1 MATRKKMFRLM
12 CLCAIPLFSLP
23 LAASAEN
30 SLLIFHGDYG
40 GGSSTHGVSHVLKYD
55 KVNNVYYVTRQSYGI
70 MNKVS
75 GTAFET
81 QDMKDSTKNLADA
94 ISSRKEKL
102 AAETDQRTAADDA
115 IQAKIDGSLVLTYD
129 SDAHDTI
136 TLGGAGGTLLS
147 NVKGD
152 ASDAS
157 SLANGGQLFDLNTA
171 ISGEVSARED
181 AVMQEASARRDAD
194 AALSDRLGTL
204 SENETYHY
212 VKASS
217 AASMSDNL
225 LSLDAGLSS
234 NRRDLNDAISDRED
248 RLSQER
254 ADRTAGDAA
263 LWKKLGT
270 LSEDGFA
277 IRKEASAEDNL
288 TSLDSMLGELNAK
301 ADAFDAY
308 RKDKVST
315 EKKERE
321 EADAKIDDRIGHIG
335 ANEKVTYISP
345 SHAVTDNLYTLDAKS
360 HENRESLEKETT
372 ERKSALDA
380 LEKDANQRLD
390 HEANYITD
398 TGARVAALS
407 SLRFGDYRKGQKSS
421 FALSLGGYQGERA
434 AAIGGK
440 YYFNRDSAINV
451 GTTLGNK
458 KMSNLGVSFR
468 IRMDTPELLALQSI
482 KEEMLTLYD
491 DNEKLQK
498 EILKLKEKGD
508 DPA

>member
-1 MATRKKMFRLM
+1 MVARKKMFRLM
-12 CLCAIPLFSLP
+12 CLCACSLFSLP
-23 LAASAEN
+23 LAASADN

-55 KVNNVYYVTRQSYGI
+55 KVNNVYYVTRQTYGI

-75 GTAFET
+75 DTAFET
-81 QDMKDSTKNLADA
+81 QGMKDSAKNLTNA
-94 ISSRKEKL
+94 ISSRIEL
-102 AAETDQRTAADDA
+102 LSSETNQRTASDDA
-115 IQAKIDGSLVLTYD
+115 IHAKIDGSLVLTYD
-129 SDAHDTI
+129 SDAHNTI
-136 TLGGAGGTLLS
+136 TLGGEGGTLLS

-152 ASDAS
+152 ESDAS

-181 AVMQEASARRDAD
+181 AVTQEAGARRDAD

-204 SENETYHY
+204 PENETYHY
-212 VKASS
+212 VKASGV
-217 AASMSDNL
+217 ASMSDNL

-248 RLSQER
+248 RLAQER
-254 ADRTAGDAA
+254 TDRTAGDEA

-308 RKDKVST
+308 RKEKVST

-335 ANEKVTYISP
+335 PNEKVTYISP
-345 SHAVTDNLYTLDAKS
+345 SHVVTDNLYTLDAKS
-360 HENRESLEKETT
+360 HENRESLEKETV

-380 LEKDANQRLD
+380 LEKDFNQRLD

-407 SLRFGDYRKGQKSS
+407 SLRFGDYRKGQKTS

-434 AAIGGK
+434 AAIGMK
-440 YYFNRDSAINV
+440 HFFNRDSAMNMA
-451 GTTLGNK
+451 TTLGNK
-458 KMSNLGVSFR
+458 KMSNVGVSFR
-468 IRMDTPELLALQSI
+468 IRMDTPEFLALQSV
-482 KEEMLTLYD
+482 KEKMLALYE
-491 DNEKLQK
+491 DNEKLQE

>member
-1 MATRKKMFRLM
+1 MVARKKMFRLM
-12 CLCAIPLFSLP
+12 CLCACSLFSLP
-23 LAASAEN
+23 LAASADN

-55 KVNNVYYVTRQSYGI
+55 KVNNVYYVTRQTYGI

-81 QDMKDSTKNLADA
+81 QGMKDSAKNLTNA
-94 ISSRKEKL
+94 ISSRKEL
-102 AAETDQRTAADDA
+102 LSSETNQRTASDDA

-136 TLGGAGGTLLS
+136 TLSGAGGTLLS

-152 ASDAS
+152 ESDAS

-171 ISGEVSARED
+171 ISGEISAREN
-181 AVMQEASARRDAD
+181 AVTQEANARRDAD

-204 SENETYHY
+204 PENETYHY
-212 VKASS
+212 VKASGI
-217 AASMSDNL
+217 ASMSDNL

-234 NRRDLNDAISDRED
+234 NCRDLNDAISDREN
-248 RLSQER
+248 RLAQER
-254 ADRTAGDAA
+254 TDRTAGDAA

-288 TSLDSMLGELNAK
+288 TSLDSILGELNAK

-308 RKDKVST
+308 RKEKVST

-335 ANEKVTYISP
+335 PNEKVTYISP
-345 SHAVTDNLYTLDAKS
+345 SHVVTDNLYTLDAKS
-360 HENRESLEKETT
+360 HENRESLEKETA

-390 HEANYITD
+390 SEAEFITD

-407 SLRFGDYRKGQKSS
+407 SLRFGDYRKGQKTS
-421 FALSLGGYQGERA
+421 FALSLSGYQGERA
-434 AAIGGK
+434 AAIGMK
-440 YYFNRDSAINV
+440 HFFNRDSAVNMA
-451 GTTLGNK
+451 TTLGNK
-458 KMSNLGVSFR
+458 KMSNVGVSFR
-468 IRMDTPELLALQSI
+468 IRMDTPELLALQSV
-482 KEEMLTLYD
+482 KEEMLSLYE
-491 DNEKLQK
+491 DNEKLQE

>member
-1 MATRKKMFRLM
+1 MVARKKMFRLM
-12 CLCAIPLFSLP
+12 CLCACSLFSLP
-23 LAASAEN
+23 LAASADN

-55 KVNNVYYVTRQSYGI
+55 KVNNVYYVTRQTYGI

-75 GTAFET
+75 GTVFET
-81 QDMKDSTKNLADA
+81 QGMKDSAKNLTNA
-94 ISSRKEKL
+94 ISSRKEL
-102 AAETDQRTAADDA
+102 LSSETNQRTAADEA

-147 NVKGD
+147 HVKGD
-152 ASDAS
+152 ESDAS

-171 ISGEVSARED
+171 ISGEISAREN
-181 AVMQEASARRDAD
+181 AVTQEANARRDAD

-204 SENETYHY
+204 PENETYHY
-212 VKASS
+212 VKASGV
-217 AASMSDNL
+217 ASMSDNL

-248 RLSQER
+248 RLAQER
-254 ADRTAGDAA
+254 TDRSAGDEA

-308 RKDKVST
+308 RKEKVST

-335 ANEKVTYISP
+335 PNEKVTYISP
-345 SHAVTDNLYTLDAKS
+345 SHVVTDNLYTLDAKS
-360 HENRESLEKETT
+360 HENRESLEKETA

-380 LEKDANQRLD
+380 LEKDFNQRLD
-390 HEANYITD
+390 HEATYITD

-434 AAIGGK
+434 AAIGMK
-440 YYFNRDSAINV
+440 HFFNRDSAMNMA
-451 GTTLGNK
+451 TTLGNK
-458 KMSNLGVSFR
+458 KMSNVGVSFR
-468 IRMDTPELLALQSI
+468 IRMDTPELLALQSV
-482 KEEMLTLYD
+482 KEEMLALYE
-491 DNEKLQK
+491 DNEKLQE

-508 DPA
+508 DRA

>member
-1 MATRKKMFRLM
+1 MFSLTTRKKMFRLM

-23 LAASAEN
+23 LAASADN

-81 QDMKDSTKNLADA
+81 QGMKDSTKNLADA

-102 AAETDQRTAADDA
+102 AAETDQRTASDDA
-115 IQAKIDGSLVLTYD
+115 IWAKIDGSLVLTYD
-129 SDAHDTI
+129 SNAHDTI
-136 TLGGAGGTLLS
+136 TLGGEGGTLLS

-152 ASDAS
+152 ESDAS
-157 SLANGGQLFDLNTA
+157 SLANGGQLFDVNTA

-181 AVMQEASARRDAD
+181 AVTQEAGIRSDAD
-194 AALSDRLGTL
+194 AALSARLGTL
-204 SENETYHY
+204 PENGAYHY
-212 VKASS
+212 VKASGE
-217 AASMSDNL
+217 ASMSDNL

-248 RLSQER
+248 RLRQER
-254 ADRTAGDAA
+254 ADRAAGDQA
-263 LWKKLGT
+263 LWNRLGT
-270 LSEDGFA
+270 LSEDGFV

-288 TSLDSMLGELNAK
+288 TSLDAMLGELNAK

-308 RKDKVST
+308 RKEKVSA
-315 EKKERE
+315 ERKERE

-335 ANEKVTYISP
+335 PNEK
-345 SHAVTDNLYTLDAKS
+345 VTDNLYTLDAAS
-360 HENRESLEKETT
+360 HENRESLAKETA
-372 ERKSALDA
+372 ERKSAVEA
-380 LEKDANQRLD
+380 LEKDANERLNR
-390 HEANYITD
+390 EATYITD

-440 YYFNRDSAINV
+440 YYFNRDSAMNA

-468 IRMDTPELLALQSI
+468 IRMDTPEFLALQSI

-491 DNEKLQK
+491 DNQKLQE

>member
-1 MATRKKMFRLM
+1 MVARKKMFRLM
-12 CLCAIPLFSLP
+12 CLCACSLFSLP
-23 LAASAEN
+23 LAASADN

-55 KVNNVYYVTRQSYGI
+55 KVNNVYYVTRQTYGI

-81 QDMKDSTKNLADA
+81 QGMKDSAKNLTNA
-94 ISSRKEKL
+94 ISSRKEL
-102 AAETDQRTAADDA
+102 LSSETNQRTAADDE

-136 TLGGAGGTLLS
+136 TLGDAGGTLLS

-152 ASDAS
+152 ESDAS

-181 AVMQEASARRDAD
+181 AVTQEAGARRDAD

-204 SENETYHY
+204 PENETYHY
-212 VKASS
+212 VKASGV
-217 AASMSDNL
+217 ASMSDNL
-225 LSLDAGLSS
+225 LSLDAGLAS

-248 RLSQER
+248 RLAQER
-254 ADRTAGDAA
+254 TDRTAGDAA

-308 RKDKVST
+308 RKEKVST

-335 ANEKVTYISP
+335 PNEKVTYISP
-345 SHAVTDNLYTLDAKS
+345 SHVVTDNLYTLDAKS
-360 HENRESLEKETT
+360 HENRESLEKETA

-380 LEKDANQRLD
+380 LEKDFNQRLD

-407 SLRFGDYRKGQKSS
+407 SLRFGDYHKGQKTS

-434 AAIGGK
+434 AAIGMK
-440 YYFNRDSAINV
+440 HFFNRDSAMNMA
-451 GTTLGNK
+451 TTLGNK
-458 KMSNLGVSFR
+458 KMSNVGVSFR
-468 IRMDTPELLALQSI
+468 IRMDTPELLALQSV
-482 KEEMLTLYD
+482 KEEMLALYE
-491 DNEKLQK
+491 DNEKLQE

>member
-1 MATRKKMFRLM
+1 MVARKKMFRLM
-12 CLCAIPLFSLP
+12 CLCACSLFSLP
-23 LAASAEN
+23 LAASADN

-55 KVNNVYYVTRQSYGI
+55 KVNNVYYVTRQTYGI

-81 QDMKDSTKNLADA
+81 QGMKDSAKNLTNA
-94 ISSRKEKL
+94 ISSRKEL
-102 AAETDQRTAADDA
+102 LSSETNQRTASDDA

-152 ASDAS
+152 ESDAS

-171 ISGEVSARED
+171 ISGEVSAREN
-181 AVMQEASARRDAD
+181 AVTQEAGARRDAD

-204 SENETYHY
+204 PENETYHY
-212 VKASS
+212 VKASGV
-217 AASMSDNL
+217 ASMSDNL

-248 RLSQER
+248 RLAQER
-254 ADRTAGDAA
+254 TDRTAGDAA

-308 RKDKVST
+308 RKEKVST

-335 ANEKVTYISP
+335 PNEKVTYISP
-345 SHAVTDNLYTLDAKS
+345 SHVVTDNLYTLDAKS
-360 HENRESLEKETT
+360 HENRESLEKETA

-380 LEKDANQRLD
+380 LEKDFNQRLD

-407 SLRFGDYRKGQKSS
+407 SLRFGDYHKGQKTS

-434 AAIGGK
+434 AAIGMK
-440 YYFNRDSAINV
+440 HFFNRDSAMNMA
-451 GTTLGNK
+451 TTLGNK
-458 KMSNLGVSFR
+458 KMSNVGVSFR
-468 IRMDTPELLALQSI
+468 IRMDTPELLALQSV
-482 KEEMLTLYD
+482 KEEMLALYE
-491 DNEKLQK
+491 DNEKLQE

>member
-1 MATRKKMFRLM
+1 M

-23 LAASAEN
+23 LAASADN

-81 QDMKDSTKNLADA
+81 QGMKDSTKNLADA

-102 AAETDQRTAADDA
+102 AAETDQRTASDDA
-115 IQAKIDGSLVLTYD
+115 IRAKIDGSLVLTYD
-129 SDAHDTI
+129 SNAHDTI
-136 TLGGAGGTLLS
+136 TLGGEGGTLLS
-147 NVKGD
+147 HVKGD

-157 SLANGGQLFDLNTA
+157 SLANGGQLFDL
-171 ISGEVSARED
+171 
-181 AVMQEASARRDAD
+181 
-194 AALSDRLGTL
+194 AA
-204 SENETYHY
+204 
-212 VKASS
+212 
-217 AASMSDNL
+217 
-225 LSLDAGLSS
+225 
-234 NRRDLNDAISDRED
+234 
-248 RLSQER
+248 
-254 ADRTAGDAA
+254 
-263 LWKKLGT
+263 
-270 LSEDGFA
+270 
-277 IRKEASAEDNL
+277 
-288 TSLDSMLGELNAK
+288 
-301 ADAFDAY
+301 
-308 RKDKVST
+308 
-315 EKKERE
+315 
-321 EADAKIDDRIGHIG
+321 
-335 ANEKVTYISP
+335 
-345 SHAVTDNLYTLDAKS
+345 S
-360 HENRESLEKETT
+360 HENRESLAKETA
-372 ERKSALDA
+372 ERKSALEA
-380 LEKDANQRLD
+380 LEKDANERLD
-390 HEANYITD
+390 REATYITD

-440 YYFNRDSAINV
+440 YYFNRDSAMNA

-468 IRMDTPELLALQSI
+468 IRMDTPELLVLQSI

-491 DNEKLQK
+491 DNEKLQE

>member
-1 MATRKKMFRLM
+1 MVARKKMFRLM
-12 CLCAIPLFSLP
+12 CLCACSLFSLP
-23 LAASAEN
+23 LAASADN

-55 KVNNVYYVTRQSYGI
+55 KVNNVYYVTRQTYGI

-81 QDMKDSTKNLADA
+81 QGMKDSAKNLTNA
-94 ISSRKEKL
+94 ISSRKEL
-102 AAETDQRTAADDA
+102 LSSETNQRTASDDA

-129 SDAHDTI
+129 SDAHNTI

-152 ASDAS
+152 ERDAS

-181 AVMQEASARRDAD
+181 AVTQEAGARRDAD

-204 SENETYHY
+204 PENETYHY
-212 VKASS
+212 VKASGV
-217 AASMSDNL
+217 ASMSDNL

-248 RLSQER
+248 RLAQER
-254 ADRTAGDAA
+254 TDRTAGDAA

-308 RKDKVST
+308 RKEKVST
-315 EKKERE
+315 EKNERE

-335 ANEKVTYISP
+335 PNEKVTYISP
-345 SHAVTDNLYTLDAKS
+345 SHVVTDNLYTLDAKS
-360 HENRESLEKETT
+360 HENRESLEKETA

-380 LEKDANQRLD
+380 LEKDFNQRLD

-407 SLRFGDYRKGQKSS
+407 SLRFGDYHKGQKTS

-434 AAIGGK
+434 AAIGMK
-440 YYFNRDSAINV
+440 HFFNRDNAMNMA
-451 GTTLGNK
+451 TTLGNK
-458 KMSNLGVSFR
+458 KMSNVGVSFR
-468 IRMDTPELLALQSI
+468 IRMDTPELLALQSV
-482 KEEMLTLYD
+482 KEEMLALYE
-491 DNEKLQK
+491 DNEKLQE

>member
-1 MATRKKMFRLM
+1 MVARKKMFRLM
-12 CLCAIPLFSLP
+12 CLCACSLFSLP
-23 LAASAEN
+23 LAASADN

-55 KVNNVYYVTRQSYGI
+55 KVNNVYYVTRQTYGI

-81 QDMKDSTKNLADA
+81 QGMKDSAKNLTNA
-94 ISSRKEKL
+94 ISYRKEL
-102 AAETDQRTAADDA
+102 LSSETNQRTAADDA

-152 ASDAS
+152 ESDAS

-171 ISGEVSARED
+171 ISGEISTREN
-181 AVMQEASARRDAD
+181 AVTQEAGARRDAD

-204 SENETYHY
+204 PENETYHY
-212 VKASS
+212 VKASGV
-217 AASMSDNL
+217 ASMSDNL
-225 LSLDAGLSS
+225 LSLDVGLSS
-234 NRRDLNDAISDRED
+234 NRRDLNDAISDREN
-248 RLSQER
+248 RLAQER
-254 ADRTAGDAA
+254 TDRTAGDEA

-308 RKDKVST
+308 RKEKVST

-335 ANEKVTYISP
+335 PNEKVTYISP
-345 SHAVTDNLYTLDAKS
+345 SHVVTDNLYTLDAKS
-360 HENRESLEKETT
+360 HVNRESLEKETA

-380 LEKDANQRLD
+380 LEKDFNQRLD

-407 SLRFGDYRKGQKSS
+407 SLRFGDYRKGQKTS

-434 AAIGGK
+434 AAIGMK
-440 YYFNRDSAINV
+440 HFFNRDSAMNMA
-451 GTTLGNK
+451 TTLGNK
-458 KMSNLGVSFR
+458 KMSNVGVSFR
-468 IRMDTPELLALQSI
+468 IRMDTPELLALRSV
-482 KEEMLTLYD
+482 KEEMLALYE
-491 DNEKLQK
+491 DNEKLQE